1 MRELLRKGK
10 VKEFVMDL
18 INEVSSH
25 GDDEA
30 MLQTRLHA
38 FTFIYSLCKYLF
50 TSIISPPLTSRC
62 CFFGFPLVISA
73 AFEEE
78 LHSFA

>member
-18 INEVSSH
+18 INEVPSH
-25 GDDEA
+25 GTIEA

-38 FTFIYSLCKYLF
+38 FTFICLLPEF
-50 TSIISPPLTSRC
+50 HHHSPFAAASPSNLC
-62 CFFGFPLVISA
+62 CF
-73 AFEEE
+73 
-78 LHSFA
+78 

>member
-10 VKEFVMDL
+10 VEEFLMDL

-38 FTFIYSLCKYLF
+38 FTFICLLPEFHHLLPLAAAASA
-50 TSIISPPLTSRC
+50 SP
-62 CFFGFPLVISA
+62 
-73 AFEEE
+73 
-78 LHSFA
+78 